1 MFCVV
6 IKNYRIMS
14 RLAKK
19 PLIIPD
25 KVEVNVEG
33 SMVKVKGPLGELTL
47 DTKGHVKVDIE
58 GNNLYVRRYSDSKQ
72 DKAYHGLYWS
82 LIRNMIEGVTK
93 GFEKRLKL
101 EGVGYR
107 AEVKG
112 QQIKMAVGF
121 SHDVVFIVPPEVSVE
136 YDSKK
141 GHIVLKSIDK
151 QLVGEVAARIRAIRP
166 PEPYKG
172 KGIRYADEV
181 VILKERKG
189 VK

>member
-1 MFCVV
+1 
-6 IKNYRIMS
+6 MS

-19 PLIIPD
+19 PLIIPE
-25 KVEVNVEG
+25 KVNVEVNG
-33 SMVKVKGPLGELTL
+33 SVVKVKGPLGELEL
-47 DTKGHVKVDIE
+47 DTLSHVNVE
-58 GNNLYVRRYSDSKQ
+58 LNGNELYVKRLGDTKQ

-82 LIRNMIEGVTK
+82 LIRNMIEGVSK

-107 AEVKG
+107 AEVNG
-112 QQIKMAVGF
+112 QMIKLSVGF
-121 SHDVVFIVPPEVSVE
+121 SHDVIFIVPPEVSVE
-136 YDSKK
+136 YDKKK

-151 QLVGEVAARIRAIRP
+151 QLVGQVAAQIRAIRP

-172 KGIRYADEV
+172 KGIRYVDEV
-181 VILKERKG
+181 IILKEKKG

>member
-1 MFCVV
+1 
-6 IKNYRIMS
+6 MS

-19 PLIIPD
+19 PLRIPD
-25 KVEVNVEG
+25 KVSVEIDG
-33 SMVKVKGPLGELTL
+33 NIVKVKGPLGELSL
-47 DTKGHVKVDIE
+47 DTKGNVTIE
-58 GNNLYVRRYSDSKQ
+58 IDGSDLYVKRHSDSKQ

-82 LIRNMIEGVTK
+82 LIKNMMEGVSK

-141 GHIVLKSIDK
+141 NHIVLKSIDK

-181 VILKERKG
+181 VILKEKKG

>member
-1 MFCVV
+1 
-6 IKNYRIMS
+6 MS

-19 PLIIPD
+19 PLMIPD
-25 KVEVNVEG
+25 KVSVSVEG
-33 SMVKVKGPLGELTL
+33 SVVKVKGPLGELEL
-47 DTKGHVKVDIE
+47 DTLGRVGIEIE
-58 GNNLYVRRYSDSKQ
+58 GSELRVKRFGDSKQ
-72 DKAYHGLYWS
+72 EKAYHGLYWS
-82 LIRNMIEGVTK
+82 LIRNMLEGVSK
-93 GFEKRLKL
+93 GFEKRLRL

-112 QQIKMAVGF
+112 QMIKLSVGF

-141 GHIVLKSIDK
+141 GHIVLRSADK

-172 KGIRYADEV
+172 KGIRYVDEV
-181 VILKERKG
+181 VILKEAKG

>member
-1 MFCVV
+1 
-6 IKNYRIMS
+6 MS

-19 PLIIPD
+19 PLSIPD
-25 KVEVNVEG
+25 KVNIEINGNIVR
-33 SMVKVKGPLGELTL
+33 VKGPLGELYL
-47 DTKGHVKVDIE
+47 DTNGHVNVEID
-58 GNNLYVRRYSDSKQ
+58 GTDLYVKRLSDTKQ
-72 DKAYHGLYWS
+72 DRAYHGLYWS
-82 LIRNMIEGVTK
+82 LIKNMIEGVTK

-112 QQIKMAVGF
+112 QQVKMAVGF

-141 GHIVLKSIDK
+141 NHIVLKSIDK

-172 KGIRYADEV
+172 KGIRYVDEV
-181 VILKERKG
+181 IILKEKKG